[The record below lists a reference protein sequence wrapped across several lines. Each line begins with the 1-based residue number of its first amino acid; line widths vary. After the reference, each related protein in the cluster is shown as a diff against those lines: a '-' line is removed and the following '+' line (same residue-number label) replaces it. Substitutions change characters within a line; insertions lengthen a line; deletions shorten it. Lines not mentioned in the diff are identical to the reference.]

1 MARRNGCFI
10 PDVTSIENQ
19 AERLLRVLE
28 ETTKFQLHREKGPE
42 WKYNLTKPQM
52 LTLSALTRKASCTM
66 TELAEMTRIASSA
79 LTGIIDRLIEKG
91 LVIRERNGEDRR
103 VVRIMLSQKGRAV
116 IADIRNH
123 GKQHLVQI
131 LSKIDEEDRE
141 NLIMLLG
148 KVTRSLSAS

>member
-1 MARRNGCFI
+1 MS
-10 PDVTSIENQ
+10 DVTSIENQ

-28 ETTKFQLHREKGPE
+28 ETIKFQFRHEKGSE

-79 LTGIIDRLIEKG
+79 LTGIIDRLIEKD
-91 LVIRERNGEDRR
+91 LVIRQRNGEDRR
-103 VVRIMLSQKGRAV
+103 VVRIMLSQEGRAV
-116 IADIRNH
+116 IEDIRNH

-131 LSKIDEEDRE
+131 LSKIDKEDRE
-141 NLIMLLG
+141 NLIMLLE
-148 KVTRSLSAS
+148 KVTRSFSAS